1 LPKLLL
7 YVCPKLYCVLYKMP
21 ATSEHEASFRSAS
34 TEDYLK
40 AIFSLTAASDAGAST
55 NDLAEKLGIS
65 AGSVSAMIKRL
76 DEDGLVE
83 HVPYRGARL
92 TDEGERVAL
101 RVLRRHRLLELY
113 LTEELG
119 VPWNRVHEEAEVL
132 EHAISD
138 DLIDRIA
145 TKLGDPEFDPHGD
158 PIPTRDLVLE
168 TRATEL
174 LPDIPPG
181 TKAKFVRISDQNP
194 EMLSYLS
201 SLGIALGDEIQLI
214 AREPFEGPCR
224 IRAGGETLTIGI
236 PLASAMQ
243 VQPLS
248 S

>member
-1 LPKLLL
+1 MNMA
-7 YVCPKLYCVLYKMP
+7 VESP
-21 ATSEHEASFRSAS
+21 APSAS

-40 AIFSLTAASDAGAST
+40 AVFSLQQEGEEAVST

-65 AGSVSAMIKRL
+65 AGSVSAMVKRL
-76 DEDGLVE
+76 DEEGLVE
-83 HVPYRGARL
+83 HVPYRGVTL
-92 TDEGERVAL
+92 TPSGERLAL
-101 RVLRRHRLLELY
+101 RVLRRHRLLELF

-138 DLIDRIA
+138 DLIERIA
-145 TKLGDPEFDPHGD
+145 EKLGDPGFDPHGD
-158 PIPTRDLVLE
+158 PIPSRDLVLE
-168 TRATEL
+168 TRATEAL
-174 LPDIPPG
+174 SELDPG
-181 TKAKFVRISDQNP
+181 TRARFVRISDQNP

-201 SLGIALGDEIQLI
+201 SLGIALGDELQLV

-224 IRAGGETLTIGI
+224 VRAGGETLTLGV

-248 S
+248 A

>member
-1 LPKLLL
+1 MNQAL
-7 YVCPKLYCVLYKMP
+7 VSP
-21 ATSEHEASFRSAS
+21 APSAS

-40 AIFSLTAASDAGAST
+40 AVFSLQQEGEDAVST

-65 AGSVSAMIKRL
+65 AGSVSAMVKRL
-76 DEDGLVE
+76 DEEGLLA
-83 HVPYRGARL
+83 HIPYRGVTL
-92 TDEGERVAL
+92 TPEGERVAL

-138 DLIDRIA
+138 DLIERIA
-145 TKLGDPEFDPHGD
+145 DKLGDPGFDPHGD
-158 PIPTRDLVLE
+158 PIPSRDLVLE
-168 TRATEL
+168 TRATEAL
-174 LPDIPPG
+174 SEIAPG
-181 TKAKFVRISDQNP
+181 TRARFVRISDQNP

-201 SLGIALGDEIQLI
+201 SLGIALGDELQLV

-224 IRAGGETLTIGI
+224 VRAAGETLTLGV

-243 VQPLS
+243 VQPIS
-248 S
+248 